1 MRNSR
6 NRFTM
11 KFFSGINISARQQ
24 MLLRMS
30 SVIFC
35 GGALFYSLSV
45 LWFKIAEVSG
55 IYYETALH
63 STPGTG
69 TLAMIAAAGALAVV
83 MLTLPWRVDWG
94 SRLAK
99 WENVLRPALLLW
111 VIPMTKF
118 PWTLFAV
125 IILSFVVSRC
135 CNEINFKLPEI
146 PRRYLIFIMGAGF
159 LLLTAWGYYVQV
171 KAYDSL
177 YFIYGDWNQYSAH
190 YSHLLSGRASFVQWF
205 SGAGHWN
212 FGVNLLMCA
221 ASKLWYAPDTIFL
234 VNALVIASAIP
245 LGGWLGS
252 KCKLNSWTILS
263 ILPIVILNPV
273 LSNQFLSHFY
283 GFHPIIFVVPL
294 FMGFFIA
301 REYKCRWAMAVMF
314 VLSLLVQETV
324 CIFWA
329 GYAIYLLCCKRW
341 KSGMALFAAMVG
353 LFFFFSKVVIPAAHS
368 DMEYSQ
374 MFHYAQ
380 LGSSMGEVLLSP
392 LIRPGAFF
400 GTLFE
405 RSSICFVLALLT
417 PFFWGLIPNPK
428 LLIAVVPLAAGV
440 CLQDSYECKNV
451 LFQYGVEISVFA
463 MIVTVLNWKKM
474 AADESPDRSIFHFC
488 SLKKSVIGVLTA
500 TLLCGILLAFIPG
513 NKGPASRILS
523 RPDGGEMLDF
533 ITGAAGA
540 FNRVIATSRIR
551 GHFQFSSVDCDIRTD
566 YAPGDVIILDLH
578 DRLIDR
584 QEYVETLR
592 QKIAADKKVVPVTY
606 CIWENHTIVMF
617 KVLPQE
623 VILPPIPWLQVQ
635 PEAEF
640 DKFGTLIDIPVKYC
654 KLRALYH
661 NGQMI
666 YRAML
671 MENSSLD
678 IEFALNHKFADGST
692 KAVAVRFGNGLFPA
706 YTAKPG
712 TVFEFTV
719 PCPPPQSI
727 GGNIYKVEVERLIRF
742 WKE

>member
-1 MRNSR
+1 MKTYSKILYPVVTALSLAAAVAALADTLTVLTGANELVNPLKYQVIRFNNSSFHYIIAGFAGIAALIIALR
-6 NRFTM
+6 NRQIREMERFLRP
-11 KFFSGINISARQQ
+11 A
-24 MLLRMS
+24 MLLWFIPVNAFPGILLAAA
-30 SVIFC
+30 VIGLVVFQ
-35 GGALFYSLSV
+35 
-45 LWFKIAEVSG
+45 IAGCWKKPLPELPEKYG
-55 IYYETALH
+55 IL
-63 STPGTG
+63 
-69 TLAMIAAAGALAVV
+69 IAAAGGAAVV
-83 MLTLPWRVDWG
+83 V
-94 SRLAK
+94 
-99 WENVLRPALLLW
+99 
-111 VIPMTKF
+111 
-118 PWTLFAV
+118 
-125 IILSFVVSRC
+125 
-135 CNEINFKLPEI
+135 
-146 PRRYLIFIMGAGF
+146 
-159 LLLTAWGYYVQV
+159 WGYYLQSR
-171 KAYDSL
+171 AFDSL
-177 YFIYGDWNQYSAH
+177 HFIWGDWNQYVEH
-190 YSHLLSGRASFVQWF
+190 YSHLLSGRANFVQWC

-212 FGVNLLMCA
+212 LGVNLIMSA
-221 ASKLWYAPDTIFL
+221 ALKAWYAPDTVFII
-234 VNALVIASAIP
+234 NALCVASVVP
-245 LGGWLGS
+245 LGYWLS
-252 KCKLNSWTILS
+252 CKCALS
-263 ILPIVILNPV
+263 RWMSVVILVLTIFNPV
-273 LSNQFLSHFY
+273 LSNQYLSFIY
-283 GFHPIIFVVPL
+283 GFHPIVFLVPL
-294 FMGFFIA
+294 LLGFFIA
-301 REYKCRWAMAVMF
+301 REYRCRWAMAVLL

-324 CIFWA
+324 CVFWA

-368 DMEYSQ
+368 VAEYSQ

-392 LIRPGAFF
+392 LTRPGAFF

-474 AADESPDRSIFHFC
+474 AAEESPDRSIFHFC

-719 PCPPPQSI
+719 PCPPPRSI
-727 GGNIYKVEVERLIRF
+727 GGNIYKISES
-742 WKE
+742 